1 MNLRDQL
8 CLFFYIAILVISA
21 FLNGLVLIAVCKN
34 RSLLFKRRFA
44 VLISLAIADFLKI
57 IPLTIQVAAVILGP
71 GSKGGS
77 TTCFY
82 ASTTGLYLIIVTVA
96 HLAVESINRLVSIVW
111 PLRYELFTNS
121 KFFIAHFP
129 VMWFFPCVGIV
140 FVPYAVFEGNYNS
153 YRALRMRMFSCT
165 LEVLSEHVRTVDG
178 GSFVW
183 YASFITVI
191 FFAIPFVVMGVS
203 YAIIFKISL
212 KHITEIKRIEDRMSK
227 FRQQRNSSISEE
239 IASIHDHG
247 SPLPH
252 EHGERVGSGDLA
264 LLEQNGEKTVQH
276 LGTENGFF
284 ETGEGRN
291 SHGVAVGS
299 EMADRLNNVD
309 RDEKLIKDQV
319 RIHSVDDATLSETST
334 DRDRH
339 NCQSEDRRLSES
351 RSREMGELRAGLRLD
366 LEERE
371 DEYCRR
377 EGKDQTLILVASN
390 EENISPQE
398 LDRNENTRKQEIQK
412 QDEESVNRNGRE
424 IRAESIE
431 FLDKSSFGID
441 TTARSSL
448 VTHQREV
455 VISPVSFQEM
465 NAGPYE
471 FIKEFSVMAAWAETL
486 RRKAVEEEHY
496 SFSLAK
502 FHNLI
507 KEEIKSRKREMKL
520 ARTLGGLVGAF
531 LLFYLPLIIVAWNN
545 LATDKHP
552 TEASFDLGR
561 ALVAWA
567 FLNSLLNP
575 VIYGRRVAE
584 MRRAVDKVLRRFKS
598 RVQCSKRT

>member
-8 CLFFYIAILVISA
+8 CLFFYIAILVISS

-44 VLISLAIADFLKI
+44 ILISLAIADFLKI

-71 GSKGGS
+71 GSKNGS
-77 TTCFY
+77 TACFY

-129 VMWFFPCVGIV
+129 VMWFLPCVGIV

-165 LEVLSEHVRTVDG
+165 LDVLSEHVRTVDG

-183 YASFITVI
+183 YASCITVI

-203 YAIIFKISL
+203 YTIIFKISL

-239 IASIHDHG
+239 IASIHDHA
-247 SPLPH
+247 SPPPQEL
-252 EHGERVGSGDLA
+252 EERVDRRDSA
-264 LLEQNGEKTVQH
+264 LLEQNCGNRVQH

-284 ETGEGRN
+284 ETGEGKS
-291 SHGVAVGS
+291 SHGVALGS
-299 EMADRLNNVD
+299 EMADRLNNID
-309 RDEKLIKDQV
+309 GGEKLNKDHV
-319 RIHSVDDATLSETST
+319 RIHSVGDTTLSETST
-334 DRDRH
+334 DRDRD
-339 NCQSEDRRLSES
+339 NYQSEDRPQLES
-351 RSREMGELRAGLRLD
+351 RRRDMEELRAGLRLD
-366 LEERE
+366 LEKK
-371 DEYCRR
+371 EYCRS
-377 EGKDQTLILVASN
+377 EGKDQTLIVVASN
-390 EENISPQE
+390 EENVSPQE

-412 QDEESVNRNGRE
+412 QDEESVNRDGRE
-424 IRAESIE
+424 VRAESIE

-441 TTARSSL
+441 TAARSSL

-561 ALVAWA
+561 GLVAWA

-584 MRRAVDKVLRRFKS
+584 MRRAVDKVVRRFKS